1 MADEKPDECEDQTV
15 EINGEETPRNG
26 AAADGAIG
34 GGAGKGGGVSSF
46 TATGN
51 ERVPP
56 RAPKK

>member
-1 MADEKPDECEDQTV
+1 MAEEKDEDCGDRTV
-15 EINGEETPRNG
+15 EIKGDETPRNG

-51 ERVPP
+51 EKIPP

>member
-1 MADEKPDECEDQTV
+1 MAEEKHDENENTV
-15 EINGEETPRNG
+15 EIEGEQTPRNG

-51 ERVPP
+51 EKVPP